1 MNRIFIK
8 LLHGLL
14 GVPRVSGDEPKE
26 QYAAHT
32 DHGDQPKPEVLGHL
46 FLPGALNFGVK
57 PSRIQIPAV
66 VLFQRD
72 LEGARKFGGI

>member
-1 MNRIFIK
+1 MECVVLFKKCAVLTGQNQK
-8 LLHGLL
+8 
-14 GVPRVSGDEPKE
+14 KE